1 MQVTLSTDD
10 FIVEPNEVQDYGS
23 LMIRVNNRSVLD
35 YETRTNITF
44 QVQSNFVDSYK
55 MKYIFSHRNAN

>member
-44 QVQSNFVDSYK
+44 QVQSNFVDAYK
-55 MKYIFSHRNAN
+55 IKYIFSHRIAN

>member
-1 MQVTLSTDD
+1 MKSKMHVSLTTDD

-44 QVQSNFVDSYK
+44 QVQS
-55 MKYIFSHRNAN
+55 IF